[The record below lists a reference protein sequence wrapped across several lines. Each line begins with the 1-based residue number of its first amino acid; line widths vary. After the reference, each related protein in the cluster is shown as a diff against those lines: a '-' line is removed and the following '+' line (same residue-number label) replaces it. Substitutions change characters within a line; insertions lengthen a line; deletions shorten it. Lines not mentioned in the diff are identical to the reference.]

1 MKKTN
6 REILIEKFDELN
18 TDIEKSDEIAA
29 YAIST
34 GRLMSHLGAVMI
46 DEVGQCVAVCK
57 IGDKSYSLEVK
68 EVDIH

>member
-1 MKKTN
+1 MN
-6 REILIEKFDELN
+6 LEKLKELEADVLEAE
-18 TDIEKSDEIAA
+18 DIEE
-29 YAIST
+29 YAQAT